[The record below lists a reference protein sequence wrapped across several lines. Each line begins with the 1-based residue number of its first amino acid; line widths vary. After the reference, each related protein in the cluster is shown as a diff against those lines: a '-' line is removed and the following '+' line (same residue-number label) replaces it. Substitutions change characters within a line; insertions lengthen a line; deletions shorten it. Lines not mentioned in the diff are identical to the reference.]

1 MVHRTKEGYG
11 DVSDNGVDEALQG
24 FVLIR
29 KIEREMDTKVSAG
42 HEQFNSTCILLFA
55 QEMTINSSRLVSSWA
70 REPPYAHN

>member
-29 KIEREMDTKVSAG
+29 KIEREMDVRVSAE
-42 HEQFNSTCILLFA
+42 HEQFINSTVELL
-55 QEMTINSSRLVSSWA
+55 MPCTH
-70 REPPYAHN
+70 PYVHFSFNFSN